1 MSVPWNTTWP
11 LVGSISRVRHR
22 TSVDFPEPDRPITTN
37 TSPQP
42 TSKLTSRTATAHPVF
57 FLMSWTLS
65 LSMLVVAGDVGSLGA
80 EDLPQSFD
88 TEFRV
93 AAAQGWA
100 ARPPPWV
107 HSLCGWPPESPN

>member
-65 LSMLVVAGDVGSLGA
+65 LSMLSSHATSEALVPKTFHSPSTLSSASLRPGVGGA
-80 EDLPQSFD
+80 TTAVGALSVWMA
-88 TEFRV
+88 T
-93 AAAQGWA
+93 GI
-100 ARPPPWV
+100 
-107 HSLCGWPPESPN
+107 S